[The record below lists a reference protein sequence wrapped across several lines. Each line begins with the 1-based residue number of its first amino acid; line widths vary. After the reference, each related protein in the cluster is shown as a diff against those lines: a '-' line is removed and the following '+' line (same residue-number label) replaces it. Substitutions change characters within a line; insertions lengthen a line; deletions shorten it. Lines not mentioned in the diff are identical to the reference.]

1 MPSHP
6 ISICIIAK
14 NEEKH
19 IGKCLTAIRSHVT
32 EAVDLEII
40 VVDTGSTDR
49 TKEVAAN
56 YADKVLDFAWVNDFS
71 AARNFSLAQ
80 ASHDYVLIFDCDEI
94 IVSVDWNS
102 LLQLIGHHPGDVGLI
117 ARDNHYTSNQTDTVY
132 QDRVERL
139 FNKSLYHYESP
150 IHEQVTHNQKGMH
163 YASYPV
169 PLLVDHT
176 GYTGTPEEL
185 REKVSRNN
193 ALLFQELEQDKEN
206 PYLYFQIGQSYN
218 MIYDYENS
226 YQYYQK
232 ALAYDVNPQQEWVQ
246 MMIVAYAN
254 AMLHT
259 GRESEALLLE
269 SVYDAFADTADFL
282 CMMGR
287 IYLANGQYI
296 KAMMEFVKAIHC
308 PVARETGTNTY
319 IPTYNIGLIN
329 EMMGDIPTALMHYRN
344 CGDFPMA
351 VAKIRELSTYANFS
365 TAVD

>member
-1 MPSHP
+1 MQSCP
-6 ISICIIAK
+6 ISICMIAK

-19 IGKCLTAIRSHVT
+19 IGKCLAAIRSHAT
-32 EAVDLEII
+32 DAVAPEII
-40 VVDTGSTDR
+40 VVDTGSSDQ
-49 TKEVAAN
+49 TKTIASK
-56 YADKVLDFAWVNDFS
+56 YADKVLDFEWTHNFS

-80 ASHDYVLIFDCDEI
+80 ASHDYVLILDCDEVM
-94 IVSVDWNS
+94 VSVDWGG
-102 LLQLIGHHPGDVGLI
+102 LFQFIKEHPEDVGLI
-117 ARDNHYTSNQTDTVY
+117 ARDNHYISNQTDTIY

-139 FNKSLYHYESP
+139 FNRTLYHYESP
-150 IHEQVTHNQKGMH
+150 IHEQVTHNQMGMR
-163 YASYPV
+163 YSSYPV
-169 PLLVDHT
+169 PFLVDHT

-185 REKVSRNN
+185 RAKVSRNN
-193 ALLFQELEQDKEN
+193 ALLFQELDKDKEN

-232 ALAYDVNPQQEWVQ
+232 ALAYDVNPHQEWVQ

-259 GRESEALLLE
+259 GRKSEALLLE

-282 CMMGR
+282 CIMGR

-308 PVARETGTNTY
+308 PVARESGTNTY

-329 EMMGDIPTALMHYRN
+329 EMMGDVPTALMHYRN

-351 VAKIRELSTYANFS
+351 VAKIKELSKDADRY
-365 TAVD
+365 

>member
-1 MPSHP
+1 MEIPMSYP
-6 ISICIIAK
+6 ISVCIIAK

-19 IGKCLTAIRSHVT
+19 IENCLAAIRSHAT
-32 EAVDLEII
+32 DAAILEIV

-49 TKEVAAN
+49 TKEIAAK
-56 YADKVLDFAWVNDFS
+56 YADKILDFTWVNDFS

-80 ASHDYVLIFDCDEI
+80 ASHDYVLILDCDEI
-94 IVSVDWNS
+94 MVSVDWKDIFHS
-102 LLQLIGHHPGDVGLI
+102 IEQHKDGVGLI
-117 ARDNHYTSNQTDTVY
+117 ARNNHYTSNQTDTVY

-139 FNKSLYHYESP
+139 FNRTFYHYESP
-150 IHEQVTHNQKGMH
+150 IHEQVTHNHTGMR
-163 YASYPV
+163 YVSYPI
-169 PLLVDHT
+169 PLLTDHA

-185 REKVSRNN
+185 LEKVNRNN
-193 ALLFQELEQDKEN
+193 ALLFQELEKDKEN

-232 ALAYDVNPQQEWVQ
+232 ALAYDVDPNQEWVQ

-259 GRESEALLLE
+259 HRQEEALLLE

-282 CMMGR
+282 CIMGR
-287 IYLANGQYI
+287 IYLANEQYL
-296 KAMMEFVKAIHC
+296 KAMMEFLKALHC
-308 PVARETGTNTY
+308 PVARETGTNSF
-319 IPTYNIGLIN
+319 IPSYNIGLIN
-329 EMMGDIPTALMHYRN
+329 EMMGDIPTALTHYRN

-351 VAKIRELSTYANFS
+351 LEKITELESAR
-365 TAVD
+365 

>member
-1 MPSHP
+1 MPYP
-6 ISICIIAK
+6 ISICMIAK

-19 IGKCLTAIRSHVT
+19 IGKCLAAIRSHAAG
-32 EAVDLEII
+32 AVELEIV

-49 TKEVAAN
+49 TKEIAAR
-56 YADKVLDFAWVNDFS
+56 YADQVLDFVWVNDFS
-71 AARNFSLAQ
+71 AARNYSLAH
-80 ASHDYVLIFDCDEI
+80 ASYDYVLVLDCDEVM
-94 IVSVDWNS
+94 VSVDWAGVYE
-102 LLQLIGHHPGDVGLI
+102 LMERHTHDVGLI
-117 ARDNHYTSNQTDTVY
+117 ARDNHYLSNQTDTVY

-139 FNKSLYHYESP
+139 FHRKHYHYESP
-150 IHEQVTHNQKGMH
+150 IHEQVTHNQNGMH
-163 YASYPV
+163 YASYHLPV
-169 PLLVDHT
+169 LTDHA
-176 GYTGTPEEL
+176 GYLGTPDEL
-185 REKVSRNN
+185 RTKVDRNN
-193 ALLFQELEQDKEN
+193 ALLFLELENDKEN

-232 ALAYDVNPQQEWVQ
+232 ALAYDVDPKQEWVQ

-259 GRESEALLLE
+259 GRQAEALLLE

-282 CMMGR
+282 CIMGQ
-287 IYLANGQYI
+287 IYLANEQYI
-296 KAMMEFVKAIHC
+296 KAMMEFIKAIHC
-308 PVARETGTNTY
+308 PVARENGTNSF

-351 VAKIRELSTYANFS
+351 LAKIKALEG
-365 TAVD
+365 